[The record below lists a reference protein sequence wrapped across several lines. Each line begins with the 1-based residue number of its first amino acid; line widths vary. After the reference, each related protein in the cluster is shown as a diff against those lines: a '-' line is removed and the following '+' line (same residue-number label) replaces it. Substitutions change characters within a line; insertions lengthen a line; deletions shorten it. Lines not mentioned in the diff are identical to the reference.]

1 MQQTMNQ
8 TAITINVTTAKPQAS
23 ASGSAIR
30 KVKIYDRRRGER
42 VIEKVR
48 GITI

>member
-1 MQQTMNQ
+1 MQQTVNQ
-8 TAITINVTTAKPQAS
+8 TAITINTTTAKPQTV
-23 ASGSAIR
+23 GDNLIR
-30 KVKIYDRRRGER
+30 KVKVYDRRRGER